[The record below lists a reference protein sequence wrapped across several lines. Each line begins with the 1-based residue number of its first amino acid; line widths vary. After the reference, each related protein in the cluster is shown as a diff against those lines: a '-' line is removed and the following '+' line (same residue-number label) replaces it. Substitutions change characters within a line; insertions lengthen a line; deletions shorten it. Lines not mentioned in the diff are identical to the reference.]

1 MEGFGRRLKELR
13 QTAKITQS
21 GLAEKLNLHPQTV
34 SKWER
39 GLSEPD
45 ISQLGDLAEA
55 LGITLEKL
63 LGKEE
68 PEQSYIGNFRA
79 EAFGR
84 MLSELRA
91 GRGESQEELA
101 AAMSASPDAISR
113 WERGITCPDLER
125 LSALADHFEIP
136 ASKLYCGYSESP
148 AAENVAYIKK
158 GKRISAVILLLKY
171 GKMLLPSIRSGVA
184 VKPNKIFGLK
194 CSKMFL

>member
-1 MEGFGRRLKELR
+1 MEGFGKRLKELR

-45 ISQLGDLAEA
+45 IAQLGDLAAA
-55 LGITLEKL
+55 LGITLERL

-68 PEQSYIGNFRA
+68 VERSYTGNFQA
-79 EAFGR
+79 EAFGK

-101 AAMSASPDAISR
+101 AVMSASPDAISR
-113 WERGITCPDLER
+113 WERGISCPDLER

-136 ASKLYCGYSESP
+136 ASKLYCGYTEP
-148 AAENVAYIKK
+148 QAAESFAI
-158 GKRISAVILLLKY
+158 I
-171 GKMLLPSIRSGVA
+171 
-184 VKPNKIFGLK
+184 
-194 CSKMFL
+194 